1 MDLLEL
7 KNHCTS
13 NSLVIMDSL
22 TENSHLLATT
32 NRFLACLMT
41 TILKLS
47 RCRAFESRPVFNM
60 ELLYPLL

>member
-7 KNHCTS
+7 KNNCTS

-22 TENSHLLATT
+22 TENSHQLVTT

-47 RCRAFESRPVFNM
+47 VRIPFRV
-60 ELLYPLL
+60 